1 MNKNNVV
8 VKNVKFSCV
17 EDVKKFVRYA
27 EQQSFEIDLV
37 NGRYVI
43 DGKSIM
49 GIFSLD
55 LSTPK
60 MLEIHVFND
69 EAEGFL
75 EKIKDICM

>member
-1 MNKNNVV
+1 MSKNNVV

-17 EDVKKFVRYA
+17 EDVKNFVRYA
-27 EQQSFEIDLV
+27 EQQNFEVDLV
-37 NGRYVI
+37 SGRYVI

-55 LSTPK
+55 LSKPK
-60 MLEIHVFND
+60 MLEIHASND

-75 EKIKDICM
+75 EKIKDICI

>member
-37 NGRYVI
+37 IGRYVI

-60 MLEIHVFND
+60 ILEIHASND
-69 EAEGFL
+69 EAERIL
-75 EKIKDICM
+75 EKIKAICM

>member
-17 EDVKKFVRYA
+17 EDVKNFVRCA

-60 MLEIHVFND
+60 MLEIHASND
-69 EAEGFL
+69 EAKGFL

>member
-60 MLEIHVFND
+60 MLEIHASND
-69 EAEGFL
+69 
-75 EKIKDICM
+75 

>member
-60 MLEIHVFND
+60 MLEIHASND
-69 EAEGFL
+69 EAEAGTGTAEAFP
-75 EKIKDICM
+75 

>member
-60 MLEIHVFND
+60 MLEIHSSND

>member
-17 EDVKKFVRYA
+17 EDVKNFVRCA

-60 MLEIHVFND
+60 MLEIHASYD

>member
-60 MLEIHVFND
+60 MLEIHASND
-69 EAEGFL
+69 EAEGLL

>member
-43 DGKSIM
+43 DGKIIM

-60 MLEIHVFND
+60 MLEIHASND

>member
-60 MLEIHVFND
+60 MLEIHTSND

>member
-1 MNKNNVV
+1 M
-8 VKNVKFSCV
+8 KFSCV

-60 MLEIHVFND
+60 MLEIHASND
-69 EAEGFL
+69 EAEVNYSVIELPRIFAY
-75 EKIKDICM
+75 

>member
-60 MLEIHVFND
+60 MLEIHASND
-69 EAEGFL
+69 EAEVFL

>member
-49 GIFSLD
+49 GDNL
-55 LSTPK
+55 
-60 MLEIHVFND
+60 V
-69 EAEGFL
+69 
-75 EKIKDICM
+75 

>member
-60 MLEIHVFND
+60 MLGIHASND

>member
-17 EDVKKFVRYA
+17 EDVKKFV
-27 EQQSFEIDLV
+27 
-37 NGRYVI
+37 RYVI

-60 MLEIHVFND
+60 MLEIHASND